1 MMDVATILFVFV
13 LYDFFYF
20 ASSVRLEVHLVCR
33 SGRTGGCDFVFHV
46 LISKLG
52 EKLLWV
58 FKQTNKKLHYN
69 KSDF

>member
-1 MMDVATILFVFV
+1 MMDVATILFGFV

-33 SGRTGGCDFVFHV
+33 SGRTGGCDYVFHV

-58 FKQTNKKLHYN
+58 FKQTNKITL
-69 KSDF
+69 